1 MADINGA
8 FEVDGLVK
16 QKEALESLMMSNP
29 AMEKKVQGLI
39 RKVLM
44 AARREVA
51 KAAQQPSVMKSDPRK
66 AYKAVKTAVYRQI
79 LGGSVSILNKRGVK
93 FDNYEP
99 PRTLQAGQRG
109 GNRRQRSSRSNNL
122 LHYAGDSRAF
132 VLRFLNAGTQGRVIQ
147 FYSDSHR
154 SQVKRGSQGGDVN
167 KYGKTTNTG
176 RRGSIRARNFFATS
190 SHTAMMKAAEQLT
203 ILIDDMIKNEIK

>member
-1 MADINGA
+1 MAENIQI
-8 FEVDGLVK
+8 DGFVK
-16 QKEALESLMMSNP
+16 QNQELEALMMSNP

-39 RKVLM
+39 RKALL
-44 AARREVA
+44 AARKIVA
-51 KAAQQPSVMKSDPRK
+51 ASAKESMQSDPRK

-93 FDNYEP
+93 FDSYEP

-109 GNRRQRSSRSNNL
+109 GNRRSRSQRSDNL

-132 VLRFLNAGTQGRVIQ
+132 VLRFLNSGVSGRSIP
-147 FYSDSHR
+147 FASDGHR
-154 SQVKRGSQGGDVN
+154 GKVQRGSQGGDVS

-176 RRGSIRARNFFATS
+176 RRGSIRARDFFSTS
-190 SHTAMMKAAEQLT
+190 SHTAMQKAAGELAT
-203 ILIDDMIKNEIK
+203 LIDNLIKQEMK

>member
-51 KAAQQPSVMKSDPRK
+51 KAAQQPSVMKSDPRQ
-66 AYKAVKTAVYRQI
+66 AYKAVKSAVYKRI
-79 LGGSVSILNKRGVK
+79 LGGSISILNRKNAKGGGT
-93 FDNYEP
+93 YEP
-99 PRTLQAGQRG
+99 PRRGTKDPFGRG
-109 GNRRQRSSRSNNL
+109 GNRVPRGQRTQQVMS
-122 LHYAGDSRAF
+122 YQGADRAF
-132 VLRFLNAGTQGRVIQ
+132 ILRFLNAGTDVRDAGTRGCRLSGNRGRI
-147 FYSDSHR
+147 
-154 SQVKRGSQGGDVN
+154 
-167 KYGKTTNTG
+167 
-176 RRGSIRARNFFATS
+176 APRNFFATS
-190 SHTAMMKAAEQLT
+190 SHTAMQKAAEQLST
-203 ILIDDMIKNEIK
+203 LIDEMIKKEIR